1 MTTVM
6 AASCSFVCCG
16 EEKEADKAVV
26 GEYSSFVYYVE
37 FFTRIM
43 MMTHDSGL
51 GFVEFIFLKHLG
63 AHVGTI
69 PCCCVRVSHV
79 CHCTVTSVIEV

>member
-26 GEYSSFVYYVE
+26 GESSSFVYYVE
-37 FFTRIM
+37 FFTRMMM

-63 AHVGTI
+63 AHVGTTVLLC
-69 PCCCVRVSHV
+69 PRLSRVSLYNHIG
-79 CHCTVTSVIEV
+79 H

>member
-16 EEKEADKAVV
+16 EEREADKAVV

-37 FFTRIM
+37 FFTRRM

-63 AHVGTI
+63 AHVGTTVLLC
-69 PCCCVRVSHV
+69 PRLSRVSLYSRIGH
-79 CHCTVTSVIEV
+79 